1 MNRSERHLEAARGY
15 LTLDMPRQAL
25 RELRRVSDDAE
36 HAAALHSLR
45 GEALRQ
51 NENFDE
57 ALRAYQHALALDP
70 SDLIT
75 LLGIA
80 WCNKRIDRLDDAIAV
95 MHRAYDAAPNEAVV
109 LYNLACYYALADN
122 KVDAL
127 SWLGRALRLDAGLAR
142 EIPEETDF
150 DSLRND
156 EDFRF
161 IVDAVATRT

>member
-15 LTLDMPRQAL
+15 LTLDMPEQAL
-25 RELRRVSDDAE
+25 RELRRVPADAE
-36 HAAALHSLR
+36 CAGVVSCLR

-51 NENFDE
+51 QECFDE
-57 ALRAYQHALALDP
+57 ALEAYRHAEADDP

-80 WCNKRIDRLDDAIAV
+80 WCSKRIDRLDDAIAV

-109 LYNLACYYALADN
+109 LYNLACYYALAEN

-127 SWLGRALRLDAGLAR
+127 SWLGRALRLDAALAR
-142 EIPEETDF
+142 EIPAETDF

-156 EDFRF
+156 DDFRF
-161 IVDAVATRT
+161 IVDAVTAGA